1 MTLKQMTEDSFLILL
16 RCVEPSLHLFGRLR
30 TVPFVKDRVSFIR
43 QQPTDDQKIDA
54 LLNVLLEVP
63 DNIEES
69 VKNSFISALR
79 SAGQE
84 HVANIFHAEGDKI
97 PMSDEHHH
105 TLTVMKGQLC
115 LFVDPENGLL
125 HELVGT
131 EVISSVNENDIRA
144 MSGYNEKARKLIE
157 VLSRKSEHAFN
168 CFIDALDRTGQS
180 HVTYML
186 TGEGNSRPLKVE
198 HRRRLL
204 TTKRHYLV
212 SMIDS
217 KSSSLITALMNGG
230 VFSEYDQ
237 QRVTGVQPDINDNRN
252 EIILNLIARKSQSDF
267 FNFVSALNDT
277 DQTHV
282 VLNLIGAN
290 VVAKIKTVCESGANG
305 GDMPDI
311 DAELLEYMRE
321 MFQSNAIVVQRLNR
335 LLAYNGVSV
344 SGVREGCI
352 EITFTC
358 ESVQSLQN
366 FHELSDSGKLE
377 QMLNEAF
384 CSQFASKGLKS
395 LKLVLGNEQFEQC
408 SQTFAQWIPMTTEH
422 CNALLSSEEGL
433 LDKIRVSEALL
444 DRLSLDKARRQA
456 IEQAATREQQ
466 VKTLIDVV
474 SRRPDSAFDQL
485 LSALRDTSQHEVA
498 ALISGDINSDS
509 DIEIHETCN
518 DDIPPEADRD
528 LETLLGLIRKAEAG
542 CLSEGFSPIFNRI
555 SVAAR
560 RVVMSRR
567 NLREQSIPSAVST
580 SGTSVHE
587 EIGPF
592 VHTPDNTTQSQL
604 PFGRL
609 KTLCYVRGKLFFC
622 QAL

>member
-267 FNFVSALNDT
+267 FNFISALNDT
-277 DQTHV
+277 GQTHV
-282 VLNLIGAN
+282 VVHLIGAN
-290 VVAKIKTVCESGANG
+290 VVAKIKTVYESGTDVGHIANV
-305 GDMPDI
+305 
-311 DAELLEYMRE
+311 DADLLEYMRN
-321 MFQSNAIVVQRLNR
+321 MFQTNNEVVRRLNQ
-335 LLAYNGVSV
+335 LLLQNGVTV
-344 SGVREGCI
+344 SGVKEGCI
-352 EITFTC
+352 EITFAC
-358 ESVQSLQN
+358 ECVESLQHIRQLYN
-366 FHELSDSGKLE
+366 SGELEK
-377 QMLNEAF
+377 MLSETF
-384 CSQFASKGLKS
+384 CFPFAYKGLKS
-395 LKLVLGNEQFEQC
+395 LKLEISAKEFEQC
-408 SQTFAQWIPMTTEH
+408 ADMFRRWVSMTPEH
-422 CNALLSSEEGL
+422 RKALLSSQEWFVDKMRVSDDL
-433 LDKIRVSEALL
+433 LDKM
-444 DRLSLDKARRQA
+444 SLPGGLRRAIQQA
-456 IEQAATREQQ
+456 KTHEQQ
-466 VKTLIDVV
+466 VKTLTDIV

-485 LSALRDTSQHEVA
+485 INALKATHQHEA
-498 ALISGDINSDS
+498 ASVVNGKSGDTAESNAN
-509 DIEIHETCN
+509 ELYETRHEHVRN
-518 DDIPPEADRD
+518 KAGHD
-528 LETLLGLIRKAEAG
+528 LETLLGLIKTAEAG
-542 CLSEGFSPIFNRI
+542 CLNEGFWTTFNRLCVTARE
-555 SVAAR
+555 VAA
-560 RVVMSRR
+560 SREKIQ
-567 NLREQSIPSAVST
+567 NPGKMICLQ
-580 SGTSVHE
+580 
-587 EIGPF
+587 
-592 VHTPDNTTQSQL
+592 NTVLLITN
-604 PFGRL
+604 
-609 KTLCYVRGKLFFC
+609 CI
-622 QAL
+622 